1 MFSIED
7 ETNCKYVCSRG
18 ILKSCTFRNSLPCSS
33 VYLVMKK
40 DYDDF
45 RYLKHGDT
53 IYICSS
59 AIYDFVHNVLP
70 TIKKHFILVSG
81 DSDMPIPNGAL
92 NMDSFNLLMNNRYLI
107 VWFSQNLVMSP
118 TTNQK
123 LQYLPIGLD
132 YHTMSERDMWWGPR
146 TTPIMQEKILLSAA
160 SKAPHLR
167 ARKPIAYTTFHFEL
181 GRGGR
186 AQAYEQIPSEL
197 VYYEPDRVKRIE
209 SWKRQTEYAFVVSPP
224 GEGLDCHRTWEAICL
239 GCIPIMISTP
249 LDDMFEGLPVLI
261 VQSWRDVTRE
271 LLDKTI
277 LEYSEKEFCIEKI
290 TLKYW
295 IDKINSYR

>member
-1 MFSIED
+1 MTED

-18 ILKSCTFRNSLPCSS
+18 ILKSCVFRSSIPCSS
-33 VYLVMKK
+33 VHLVLKS
-40 DYDDF
+40 DYTDF
-45 RYLKHGDT
+45 CHLNHGDT

-59 AIYDFVHNVLP
+59 AINDFVHNILP
-70 TIKKHFILVSG
+70 TIKKRFILVSG

-92 NMDSFNLLMNNRYLI
+92 NVDDFNLLINNRYLI

-118 TTNQK
+118 K
-123 LQYLPIGLD
+123 LNPKLHYLPIGLD
-132 YHTMSERDMWWGPR
+132 YHTMSCQDMRWGPR
-146 TTPIMQEKILLSAA
+146 TSPLMQEKILLSAA
-160 SKAPHLR
+160 NKALPLQS
-167 ARKPIAYTTFHFEL
+167 RKPIAYTTFHFFLE
-181 GRGGR
+181 RGGR
-186 AQAYEQIPSEL
+186 RKAYEQIPREL
-197 VYYEPDRVKRIE
+197 VYYEPEPVQRIV

-261 VQSWRDVTRE
+261 VESWRDITRE

-277 LEYSEKEFCIEKI
+277 LEYSEKEFCKEKL

>member
-1 MFSIED
+1 
-7 ETNCKYVCSRG
+7 
-18 ILKSCTFRNSLPCSS
+18 
-33 VYLVMKK
+33 
-40 DYDDF
+40 
-45 RYLKHGDT
+45 
-53 IYICSS
+53 
-59 AIYDFVHNVLP
+59 
-70 TIKKHFILVSG
+70 
-81 DSDMPIPNGAL
+81 MPIPNGAL
-92 NMDSFNLLMNNRYLI
+92 NQDSFNLLMNNRYLI

-118 TTNQK
+118 VTNPK

-146 TTPIMQEKILLSAA
+146 ATPIMQEKILLSAA
-160 SKAPHLR
+160 SKTLPLQS
-167 ARKPIAYTTFHFEL
+167 RKPIAYTTFHFAL

-186 AQAYEQIPSEL
+186 TQAYDQIPSEL

-261 VQSWRDVTRE
+261 VQSWRDITRE

-277 LEYSEKEFCIEKI
+277 LEYSEKEFCIEKL

-295 IDKINSYR
+295 IDKINSYRSLA